1 MARFDVFARP
11 DHVPGL
17 LLQVQS
23 DFLDGLDTRVVVPL
37 MPPDRVPR
45 PTRDLHPV
53 FEVDG
58 EHYVMATQLLGA
70 LPRHELRSPVASL
83 AHERDNI
90 TRALNLLFTGF

>member
-1 MARFDVFARP
+1 MARFDVFPRP
-11 DHVPGL
+11 DRAPGL

-23 DFLDGLDTRVVVPL
+23 DFLDGLDTRIVVPL

-58 EHYVMATQLLGA
+58 ARYVMATQLLGA
-70 LPRHELRSPVASL
+70 LPRQELRHPVASL
-83 AHERDNI
+83 AHERDSI
-90 TRALNLLFTGF
+90 TRALDLLLTGF

>member
-11 DHVPGL
+11 DRAPGL

-37 MPPDRVPR
+37 MPPGLVPR

-58 EHYVMATQLLGA
+58 TRYVMATQLLGA
-70 LPRHELRSPVASL
+70 LSRHELRGRVANL
-83 AHERDNI
+83 AHERDSI
-90 TRALNLLFTGF
+90 TRALDLLLTGF